1 MITSSHN
8 SASSSLVSSS
18 AAAAAAAAAAAV
30 SSSAA
35 APPPLPSF
43 SLSRVQVQDGTAALL
58 DGFVETLSEHSTA
71 YQHLWPTTGCVARGD
86 TGVAARCDSGGMGQS
101 GSLGDNTGGQN
112 GIMGGQGGSLG
123 DHTGVPPL
131 QSSCPVPEQSSV
143 PRRPSPHPL
152 VAVDCEMCD
161 TSDGLVLTRLT
172 LVDHASQVHTDHTNH
187 IHMHTDT
194 HAHTDTRKHASTRRP
209 HTHARKQYN
218 TIRPLTSSII
228 LILS

>member
-1 MITSSHN
+1 M
-8 SASSSLVSSS
+8 
-18 AAAAAAAAAAAV
+18 
-30 SSSAA
+30 
-35 APPPLPSF
+35 
-43 SLSRVQVQDGTAALL
+43 QVQDGTTALL

-71 YQHLWPTTGCVARGD
+71 YQHLWPTTGGVARGD
-86 TGVAARCDSGGMGQS
+86 TGVAGRGDSGGMGRGDTGGTGQS